1 MLSSLAGMILAYSAT
16 AQAGGLGI
24 LTTAGAHNTK
34 AYYYDQVGNQGIDA
48 QTRLNY
54 GAGLIAALG
63 DRDDKIQGIM
73 RLWYLQDQPP
83 SNPDTGNTVDPI
95 FPDLSGQG
103 PRHLGMFTAGVQWGV
118 YGDPGKFLLTVETHA
133 GSGFATS
140 DATEFLL
147 VQVGPGATMALTDS
161 LVLFGGATAD
171 LRYRKRAS
179 MSGNL
184 TVGARVMFD

>member
-1 MLSSLAGMILAYSAT
+1 MLSPLAGMILAYSAT

-24 LTTAGAHNTK
+24 LTTAGVHNTT
-34 AYYYDQVGNQGIDA
+34 AYYYDQAGNQGVDA

-54 GAGLIAALG
+54 GAGLITALG

-83 SNPDTGNTVDPI
+83 ANPDTGNTVDPI
-95 FPDLSGQG
+95 FPDLSGLG

-118 YGDPGKFLLTVETHA
+118 YGDPGGFLLTVETHA

-147 VQVGPGATMALTDS
+147 VQVGPGATMALRDS
-161 LVLFGGATAD
+161 LVLFGSATAD
-171 LRYRKRAS
+171 LRYRKRPS